1 MKLFAQCKGIDCS
14 LQKPPGLVIL
24 RVQEINLGY
33 RQIAVQY
40 SVQIMSLM
48 PEKKIYVLGTSR
60 NITPEKCEGET
71 MRLRLY
77 GECIAVK
84 KKDLRPK
91 CVEERVVL
99 HQSTQR

>member
-1 MKLFAQCKGIDCS
+1 MSHTISYDFQRFNTAANALKLFAQCKGIDCS

-60 NITPEKCEGET
+60 SITPQKVRFENVK
-71 MRLRLY
+71 LR
-77 GECIAVK
+77 
-84 KKDLRPK
+84 
-91 CVEERVVL
+91 
-99 HQSTQR
+99 HTFFS